1 MIHIRPEGTATR
13 QGLNLYPWSDR
24 NSRGGLLRIGHLIVR
39 LRWSR
44 IARRFFGGVKWI
56 DPEQEQEILQKFQ
69 QDLD

>member
-13 QGLNLYPWSDR
+13 QGLNLYPWSDTH
-24 NSRGGLLRIGHLIVR
+24 NRGGVLRIGHLIVR

-44 IARRFFGGVKWI
+44 TARRFFGGVEWI
-56 DPEQEQEILQKFQ
+56 DPEQERAILQKIQ

>member
-1 MIHIRPEGTATR
+1 MIHIRPEGTTTR

-24 NSRGGLLRIGHLIVR
+24 NSGGGVLRVGNWIVR

-44 IARRFFGGVKWI
+44 TAHRFFGGIERI
-56 DPEQEQEILQKFQ
+56 DPEQEREILQKFQ

>member
-13 QGLNLYPWSDR
+13 QGLNLYPWRDR
-24 NSRGGLLRIGHLIVR
+24 NSRGGVLRVGNWIVR

-44 IARRFFGGVKWI
+44 QARRFFGGVERI
-56 DPEQEQEILQKFQ
+56 DPEQERAILQKFQ

>member
-24 NSRGGLLRIGHLIVR
+24 NSRGGLLRIGNFIVR

-44 IARRFFGGVKWI
+44 QARRFFGGVEWI
-56 DPEQEQEILQKFQ
+56 DPEQERAILQKFQ

>member
-24 NSRGGLLRIGHLIVR
+24 NSRGGLLRLGNWIVR

-44 IARRFFGGVKWI
+44 QAHRFFGGFEQI
-56 DPEQEQEILQKFQ
+56 DPDQEQAIIEKFQ

>member
-39 LRWSR
+39 LRWSLT
-44 IARRFFGGVKWI
+44 AHRFFGGVEWI
-56 DPEQEQEILQKFQ
+56 DPVRERAILAMSK
-69 QDLD
+69 DDKE

>member
-1 MIHIRPEGTATR
+1 MIHTRPEGTATR

-24 NSRGGLLRIGHLIVR
+24 NSRGGVLRVGHLIVR

-44 IARRFFGGVKWI
+44 TAHRFFGGVEWI
-56 DPEQEQEILQKFQ
+56 DPVQERAILQKFQ

>member
-1 MIHIRPEGTATR
+1 MIHIRLEGTATR

-24 NSRGGLLRIGHLIVR
+24 NSRGGLLRVGNWIVR

-44 IARRFFGGVKWI
+44 TARRFFGGVERI
-56 DPEQEQEILQKFQ
+56 DPVQEQAILQKFQ

>member
-24 NSRGGLLRIGHLIVR
+24 HSRGGLLRLGNYIVR

-44 IARRFFGGVKWI
+44 TARRFFGGVEWI
-56 DPEQEQEILQKFQ
+56 DPVRERAILAMSK
-69 QDLD
+69 DDKE

>member
-24 NSRGGLLRIGHLIVR
+24 HSRGGLLRLGNWIVR
-39 LRWSR
+39 LRWSLT
-44 IARRFFGGVKWI
+44 AHRFFGGFEQI
-56 DPEQEQEILQKFQ
+56 DPDQEQAIVEKFQ

>member
-24 NSRGGLLRIGHLIVR
+24 DNRGGLLRIGHLIVR

-44 IARRFFGGVKWI
+44 QARRFFGGVEWI
-56 DPEQEQEILQKFQ
+56 DPVREQEILQKFQ

>member
-1 MIHIRPEGTATR
+1 MIHIRPEGTPTR

-56 DPEQEQEILQKFQ
+56 DPVREREILEQFK
-69 QDLD
+69 DDKE

>member
-24 NSRGGLLRIGHLIVR
+24 NSRGGLLRIGNFIVR

-44 IARRFFGGVKWI
+44 QARRFFGGVEWI
-56 DPEQEQEILQKFQ
+56 DPEQERAILQKIQ